1 MTACLYYEAVVIN
14 GHKLGV
20 LKQQK
25 AALSPSGGRKSKL
38 EVLAE
43 RAPSGGAEEA
53 VPLPSRG
60 RLAMQPAPCVCVS
73 VCKLLSPCEEP
84 VAG

>member
-25 AALSPSGGRKSKL
+25 AALSPSGGQKSKL
-38 EVLAE
+38 KVLAE

-53 VPLPSRG
+53 GSSPLPRAAGHAARSVC
-60 RLAMQPAPCVCVS
+60 LCVCVQAS
-73 VCKLLSPCEEP
+73 LSL
-84 VAG
+84 